1 MMQCVGLG
9 MGIWFITMEP
19 GPDPGLWSWN
29 TAAPADDS
37 WATSGVGH
45 LGYTSGLSTIR
56 TAASGMFNTS
66 RGACDASLPAQGP
79 HSPHSPATPTAPRV
93 SELLGLK
100 LPGAREP
107 LTGEKI
113 PREGLD
119 CETCPT
125 LGSVA
130 ISTTAFGLHFQD
142 MWKSFS

>member
-1 MMQCVGLG
+1 M
-9 MGIWFITMEP
+9 P
-19 GPDPGLWSWN
+19 P
-29 TAAPADDS
+29 
-37 WATSGVGH
+37 
-45 LGYTSGLSTIR
+45 
-56 TAASGMFNTS
+56 
-66 RGACDASLPAQGP
+66 SLPKALIPLTPPP
-79 HSPHSPATPTAPRV
+79 HAPPPRV

-119 CETCPT
+119 CETRPT

-130 ISTTAFGLHFQD
+130 ISTTAFELHFQD